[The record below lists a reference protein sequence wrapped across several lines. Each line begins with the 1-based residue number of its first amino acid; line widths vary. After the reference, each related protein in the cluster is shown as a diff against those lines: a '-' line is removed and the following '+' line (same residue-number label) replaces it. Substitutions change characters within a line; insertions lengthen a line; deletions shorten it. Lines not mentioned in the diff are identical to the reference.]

1 MAGKPKW
8 AVIVPVLC
16 GIAGGGAEATA
27 GASLKPVLDANG
39 CSNCHAQSEQIV
51 GPSFDAIRNKYQNSP
66 DAVGALFTKV
76 RLGGTGVWGQV
87 AMPPNPKI
95 SDEDLREVLNAILKN
110 GPGASA
116 PPKPLP

>member
-8 AVIVPVLC
+8 SVILLVLW
-16 GIAGGGAEATA
+16 GIAGSGAAATA
-27 GASLKPVLDANG
+27 GANLKPVLDANG

-51 GPSFDAIRNKYQNSP
+51 GPSFDAVRNRYRNSP
-66 DAVGALFTKV
+66 GAAGVLFTKV

-95 SDEDLREVLNAILKN
+95 SDEDLRAVLSAILKDD
-110 GPGASA
+110 PGASA